1 MLLRSAEISHAACEM
16 NIQLQPFL
24 LGYFGF
30 IVGATGTG
38 LVATSPASGATGP
51 GVVATSPACGAT
63 GPGLIATSGAFA
75 GCAAAQGEG
84 GPCNQSGD
92 TKARQDLFQVVY
104 IHDCL
109 LRD

>member
-1 MLLRSAEISHAACEM
+1 MRSAEISHAACEM

-24 LGYFGF
+24 LGYFLI

-38 LVATSPASGATGP
+38 L
-51 GVVATSPACGAT
+51 VATSPACGAT

-109 LRD
+109 LRG